1 MRKRTLV
8 LLLVALVCA
17 GALFADAYK
26 DVNKYI
32 NSGLSDVNLQKVA
45 ELSSELT
52 MDQKQSIYRWK
63 KVPVVMPF
71 AMNFVLGFGSGSFS
85 QGDDGMGILFLVGDT
100 LCTAVIIYD
109 ILSTGWENFMD
120 SFSGRGGAARELN
133 ASKIALIAA
142 AGLRIWQGIR
152 PFTYA
157 SKKNAKLKSA
167 LGLDGAT
174 VAFAPIL
181 TDEGA
186 VFVLS
191 AKIPLD

>member
-1 MRKRTLV
+1 MGKRTLV

-26 DVNKYI
+26 DVNRYI

-45 ELSSELT
+45 ELSPELT

-85 QGDDGMGILFLVGDT
+85 QGDDGMGILFLAGDT

-109 ILSTGWENFMD
+109 ILSTGWENFVD

-133 ASKIALIAA
+133 AAKIALIAA

-157 SKKNAKLKSA
+157 RTKNAKLKSA

-181 TDEGA
+181 TEEGA
-186 VFVLS
+186 GFILS